1 MIEVTSTST
10 NAVYKVFG
18 TVRGNYQ
25 QPLSSALIRIFDKD
39 IRSEQFLNETK
50 TNEHGHYEMIY
61 SQQQFAFTDKKA
73 ADIIVRVYDENETLL
88 GESQVYYNAGRE
100 IRVDINLSG
109 KDYKGISEFERMTL
123 RITPYTGR
131 LPLPSLTETNET
143 KDITFLTN
151 KTNLPQN
158 RIEMF
163 GMSFR
168 FAQMTH
174 IEPTVFYGLMREN
187 VPGNILNNLVSTLV
201 EDSYESKL
209 ELTFDGIMHESIDVL
224 MNALSKAI
232 EDNIV
237 PFTLSAD
244 FERIKKELMEQLQVY
259 SRSHPATNLPTGL
272 FQRIRLAG
280 LSQEQ
285 EASFSEFY
293 KKFSGPE
300 NDFWKSLQQTAGLS
314 DKAGDLQTAFEL
326 FNLTDQSVLL
336 SSYLIQT
343 QGVKNPND
351 LSSFT
356 KYSATD
362 WEEMIKK
369 TQAVKQNGT
378 PADEKIKSFGL
389 KLEK

>member
-1 MIEVTSTST
+1 M
-10 NAVYKVFG
+10 YKVFG
-18 TVRGNYQ
+18 TVRGNYHK
-25 QPLSSALIRIFDKD
+25 PLSSALIKIFDKD

-50 TNEHGHYEMIY
+50 TNERGHYEMIY
-61 SQQQFAFTDKKA
+61 SQQQFAFSDKKA

-224 MNALSKAI
+224 MNALNKAI

-244 FERIKKELMEQLQVY
+244 LERIKKELIEQLQVY

-351 LSSFT
+351 LSSL
-356 KYSATD
+356 
-362 WEEMIKK
+362 
-369 TQAVKQNGT
+369 QNTVRPIGRR
-378 PADEKIKSFGL
+378 
-389 KLEK
+389 

>member
-1 MIEVTSTST
+1 
-10 NAVYKVFG
+10 
-18 TVRGNYQ
+18 
-25 QPLSSALIRIFDKD
+25 
-39 IRSEQFLNETK
+39 
-50 TNEHGHYEMIY
+50 
-61 SQQQFAFTDKKA
+61 
-73 ADIIVRVYDENETLL
+73 
-88 GESQVYYNAGRE
+88 
-100 IRVDINLSG
+100 
-109 KDYKGISEFERMTL
+109 
-123 RITPYTGR
+123 
-131 LPLPSLTETNET
+131 
-143 KDITFLTN
+143 
-151 KTNLPQN
+151 
-158 RIEMF
+158 
-163 GMSFR
+163 
-168 FAQMTH
+168 
-174 IEPTVFYGLMREN
+174 
-187 VPGNILNNLVSTLV
+187 VSTLV

-224 MNALSKAI
+224 MNALNKAI

-351 LSSFT
+351 LRHN
-356 KYSATD
+356 
-362 WEEMIKK
+362 IKK
-369 TQAVKQNGT
+369 ASDPNDDKASDSSKAAEPKESSTDSNQPCKQDNSQKGIHFYCEGTHHHCKPGPDNPKCVKT
-378 PADEKIKSFGL
+378 
-389 KLEK
+389 